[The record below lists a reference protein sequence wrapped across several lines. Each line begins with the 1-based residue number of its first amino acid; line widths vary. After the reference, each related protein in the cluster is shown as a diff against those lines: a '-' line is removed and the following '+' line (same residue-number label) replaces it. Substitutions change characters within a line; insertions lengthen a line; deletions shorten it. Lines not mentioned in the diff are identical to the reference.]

1 MAFTVH
7 VPASPFEDMTTRRDV
22 KIASIRCRHLV
33 SEAGFTLAE
42 TLTAVTVLTVALV
55 ALLFATGFGVTGL
68 DSARRSTTALFLAE
82 RRLEEV
88 KAWAMSDAA
97 ARGWAN
103 VTAANFP
110 AEGYATITGYG
121 DYRRT
126 VTITDNPGGVA
137 NTKQIEVFVFYRP
150 VSTSGVGGET
160 SVSVSTLLV
169 LK

>member
-1 MAFTVH
+1 MAFRVH
-7 VPASPFEDMTTRRDV
+7 PAASPFEDMATCHALEAAAMRR
-22 KIASIRCRHLV
+22 RHLT

-82 RRLEEV
+82 RRMEEV
-88 KAWAMSDAA
+88 KAWALSGAA
-97 ARGWAN
+97 AQGWVN

-110 AEGYATITGYG
+110 AEAYSTITGYPE
-121 DYRRT
+121 YRRT
-126 VTITDNPGGVA
+126 VTITDTPAGLT

-150 VSTSGVGGET
+150 VGTAGVSGET

-169 LK
+169 NR

>member
-1 MAFTVH
+1 V
-7 VPASPFEDMTTRRDV
+7 RRWHF
-22 KIASIRCRHLV
+22 A

-68 DSARRSTTALFLAE
+68 DGARRSTTALFLAE
-82 RRLEEV
+82 RRMEEI
-88 KAWAMSDAA
+88 KAFAMSDAA
-97 ARGWAN
+97 TRGWAN

-110 AEGYATITGYG
+110 AEAYASIPSYG

-126 VTITDNPGGVA
+126 VTITDNPGAVA

-150 VSTSGVGGET
+150 VSTTGVGGET

-169 LK
+169 FR